1 MTSTVG
7 SMFLGLQVGCAQC
20 HDHKFDPISQ
30 PDFYRLR
37 ACFEPSFMFVR
48 YKPVVMAEPK
58 ANTSPSRLMIRGDFR
73 RPGPVMQPGIPRIAA
88 GEQFTI
94 RSDRTTTRSDRA
106 QLADLLTKPDNP
118 LATRVMANCLWQ
130 HHFGRDLSRAP
141 SDFGIMGQDPTHP
154 ELLDWLAR
162 ELPRRG
168 WSLKSMHRL
177 IVTSATYRQASR
189 PTSSDWS
196 KTIRRKASQTWQE
209 TVKADPDNDLFGR
222 MNRRRLGCEAIR
234 DAMLAATDRLNRK
247 PGGPGFRPPLPK
259 ELLMTL
265 LKNQWPATK
274 DIREDDRRSMYL
286 FVRRNLR
293 YPIFAVFDKP
303 DTNQSCP
310 RRGRST
316 IAPQALTLL
325 NSKLS
330 LELAESLAALLI
342 DEFGN
347 DRLVWIKASYART
360 LGRPAIVDKL
370 DSVEKFLKVNESK
383 LRANK
388 RIRDSLAIPQDL
400 PKDVDPFA
408 AAALTDFC
416 LVLFNLNEFI
426 YVD

>member
-1 MTSTVG
+1 
-7 SMFLGLQVGCAQC
+7 
-20 HDHKFDPISQ
+20 
-30 PDFYRLR
+30 
-37 ACFEPSFMFVR
+37 
-48 YKPVVMAEPK
+48 
-58 ANTSPSRLMIRGDFR
+58 
-73 RPGPVMQPGIPRIAA
+73 
-88 GEQFTI
+88 
-94 RSDRTTTRSDRA
+94 
-106 QLADLLTKPDNP
+106 
-118 LATRVMANCLWQ
+118 
-130 HHFGRDLSRAP
+130 
-141 SDFGIMGQDPTHP
+141 
-154 ELLDWLAR
+154 
-162 ELPRRG
+162 
-168 WSLKSMHRL
+168 MHRL